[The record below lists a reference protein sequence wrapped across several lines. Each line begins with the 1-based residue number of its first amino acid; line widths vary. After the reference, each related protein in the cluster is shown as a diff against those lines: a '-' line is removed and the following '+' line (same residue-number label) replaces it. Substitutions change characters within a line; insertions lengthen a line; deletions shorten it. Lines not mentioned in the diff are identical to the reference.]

1 MMKLSKNFT
10 LEEMVATSHK
20 RLQDTPTLDVVQN
33 LQKLCVLVLQP
44 LRDTLGAPV
53 YINSG
58 YRSKRLNARVGGV
71 PNSRHLQGRA
81 ADIHCDNLDY
91 AKVIFDILKQNKWV
105 DKVIIERRRP
115 TPNSSVANEGFAP
128 LGGAAATPVAA
139 LKTPVASR
147 EGGGSC
153 WVHVQM

>member
-1 MMKLSKNFT
+1 
-10 LEEMVATSHK
+10 MVATSHR
-20 RLQDTPTLDVVQN
+20 RLQDIPTLGVVQN

-44 LRDTLGAPV
+44 LRDTIGSPV

-71 PNSRHLQGRA
+71 PNSYPLRGLA

-91 AKVIFDILKQNKWV
+91 AKVIFDILRQNKYV
-105 DKVIIERRRP
+105 TYTYIGRP
-115 TPNSSVANEGFAP
+115 TPNSSVANGVFAP

-147 EGGGSC
+147 EGGGNC

>member
-53 YINSG
+53 
-58 YRSKRLNARVGGV
+58 
-71 PNSRHLQGRA
+71 
-81 ADIHCDNLDY
+81 
-91 AKVIFDILKQNKWV
+91 
-105 DKVIIERRRP
+105 
-115 TPNSSVANEGFAP
+115 
-128 LGGAAATPVAA
+128 
-139 LKTPVASR
+139 
-147 EGGGSC
+147 
-153 WVHVQM
+153 

>member
-1 MMKLSKNFT
+1 MVMKLSKNFT

-20 RLQDTPTLDVVQN
+20 GLQDTPTLEVVQN

-71 PNSRHLQGRA
+71 PNSRHLQGKA

-91 AKVIFDILKQNKWV
+91 AKVIFDILRQNKYV
-105 DKVIIERRRP
+105 TYTYIGRASP
-115 TPNSSVANEGFAP
+115 PAP
-128 LGGAAATPVAA
+128 PLQ
-139 LKTPVASR
+139 
-147 EGGGSC
+147 GGGRC

>member
-1 MMKLSKNFT
+1 MTMRLSRNFT
-10 LEEMVATSHK
+10 LAEMVATSHP
-20 RLQDTPTLDVVQN
+20 RLQDTPRLAVVQN
-33 LQKLCVLVLQP
+33 LQRLCVLVLQP

-58 YRSKRLNARVGGV
+58 YRSERLNARVGGV
-71 PNSRHLQGRA
+71 LNSRHLQGKA

-91 AKVIFDILKQNKWV
+91 AKVIFDILKQNPNV
-105 DKVIIERRRP
+105 DKAIIERKRP
-115 TPNSSVANEGFAP
+115 TPNP
-128 LGGAAATPVAA
+128 
-139 LKTPVASR
+139 SR

>member
-1 MMKLSKNFT
+1 MVMKLSKNFT

-20 RLQDTPTLDVVQN
+20 GLQDTPTLAAQQN
-33 LQKLCVLVLQP
+33 LQRLCVLVLQP
-44 LRDTLGAPV
+44 LRDAIGAPV

-91 AKVIFDILKQNKWV
+91 AKVIFDILRQNKYV
-105 DKVIIERRRP
+105 EKVIIEKRRP
-115 TPNSSVANEGFAP
+115 TPNP
-128 LGGAAATPVAA
+128 
-139 LKTPVASR
+139 SR
-147 EGGGSC
+147 KGGGSC

>member
-1 MMKLSKNFT
+1 MRLSKNFT
-10 LEEMVATSHK
+10 VEEMVATSHR
-20 RLQDTPTLDVVQN
+20 RLQDTPALEVVQN

-44 LRDTLGAPV
+44 LRDTIGAPV

-91 AKVIFDILKQNKWV
+91 AKVIFDILRQNKYV
-105 DKVIIERRRP
+105 EKVILEKRRP
-115 TPNSSVANEGFAP
+115 TPNP
-128 LGGAAATPVAA
+128 
-139 LKTPVASR
+139 SR
-147 EGGGSC
+147 KGGGSC

>member
-1 MMKLSKNFT
+1 MRLSKNFT
-10 LEEMVATSHK
+10 LAELTATSHP
-20 RLQDTPTLDVVQN
+20 RLQDTPTLEVVQN

-44 LRDTLGAPV
+44 LRDTIGAPV

-91 AKVIFDILKQNKWV
+91 AKVIFDILRQNPNV
-105 DKVIIERRRP
+105 DKVLLERKRHS
-115 TPNSSVANEGFAP
+115 T
-128 LGGAAATPVAA
+128 
-139 LKTPVASR
+139 
-147 EGGGSC
+147 

>member
-1 MMKLSKNFT
+1 MRLSKNFT

-20 RLQDTPTLDVVQN
+20 GLQDTPTLDVVQN

-58 YRSKRLNARVGGV
+58 YRSKRLNAKVGGV
-71 PNSRHLQGRA
+71 PNSRHLLGKA

-91 AKVIFDILKQNKWV
+91 AKVIFDILKKNPNV
-105 DKVIIERRRP
+105 GKVLIEKKRP
-115 TPNSSVANEGFAP
+115 
-128 LGGAAATPVAA
+128 
-139 LKTPVASR
+139 SR
-147 EGGGSC
+147 KGGGSC